1 MGFIMTRYLITG
13 LLVLLLLWPAYA
25 QERKQP
31 PRIVVAGIANKTGSE
46 KLDWI
51 GCGLRVELTRR
62 LLNVKELIV
71 MNVPSYVRAVDDLGL
86 INKDLSDPEEAVKV
100 GKALA
105 ADKIVVGQYSKAPTG
120 VEVALR
126 LVDIKTGKADAPMSR
141 TGAPITVS
149 SGLALDIAKALSVKV
164 SNPDTVSKNLTS
176 NATAF
181 ENYCKGLVYKEAAE
195 KSDKEETV
203 KENFGKATEHF
214 IQAAKD
220 DESFAAPYFE
230 LGWLFMRADPPMYR
244 FAEKK
249 YKKAIELYPAYIEA
263 HNNLGVVHERQGGT
277 RSAATAYLRALN
289 INPNYADAHFN
300 LGRLY
305 DSQKEY
311 DKAIAEYEKTLK
323 LTPADALVHNNLAVA
338 HLNKGD
344 TDGALKSYK
353 AALDIKPDMKEAHL
367 GLGLIY
373 DSKGEHFRAKRHY
386 QKYVDLGGYDEDII
400 ERLEQLKAKDE

>member
-1 MGFIMTRYLITG
+1 MTG
-13 LLVLLLLWPAYA
+13 LLVLLLLWPAYG
-25 QERKQP
+25 QEDKKPVRV
-31 PRIVVAGIANKTGSE
+31 VVAGIANKTGNE

-62 LLNVKELIV
+62 LLSVKELIV
-71 MNVPSYVRAVDDLGL
+71 MNAPAYIRAVEELGL
-86 INKDLSDPEEAVKV
+86 IKKDLSESEEAVKV

-105 ADKIVVGQYSKAPTG
+105 ADKVIVGQYIKAPTG
-120 VEVALR
+120 VKVALR
-126 LVDIKTGKADAPMSR
+126 LVDTKTGKAAAPISR
-141 TGAPITVS
+141 TGPPITVS
-149 SGLALDIAKALSVKV
+149 SGLALDAAKALGVKI
-164 SNPDTVSKNLTS
+164 SDPNAVSKNLTS
-176 NATAF
+176 NAAAF
-181 ENYCKGLVYKEAAE
+181 ENYCKGLMYKETAG
-195 KSDKEETV
+195 KSDKEELE
-203 KENFGKATEHF
+203 KENYGKSTEHF
-214 IQAAKD
+214 IQATKED
-220 DESFAAPYFE
+220 KGFAAPYFE
-230 LGWLFMRADPPMYR
+230 LGWLFMRAEPPMYR

-249 YKKAIELYPAYIEA
+249 YKKAIELFPAYVEA
-263 HNNLGVVHERQGGT
+263 QSNLGVVCERQGNT
-277 RSAATAYLRALN
+277 RSAATAYLKALN

-305 DSQKEY
+305 DSQKKY

-338 HLNKGD
+338 LLNKGD

-373 DSKGEHFRAKRHY
+373 DSKGEKFRAKRHY

-400 ERLEQLKAKDE
+400 ERLEQLKAQDE